1 MVNFHGQFTFL
12 EQAYPAF
19 RSPYQGQNS
28 LPGGG
33 PGREASDVSVLAG
46 VRLWKGAE
54 LWINPEI
61 NQGFGL
67 ANTLGVAG
75 FTSGEAYKVG
85 RRLR

>member
-1 MVNFHGQFTFL
+1 MVNFHGRFTFL